1 MATTYRKLA
10 ELISDTYYR
19 GKTSDEANF
28 RLAYFAELIAIIV
41 AECVTEDSF
50 ANSNASE
57 SMYANNQ
64 FISTFKDVEIFED
77 ADGEIYSI
85 LPSTP
90 AGMPNGREIV
100 SVDIEG
106 SKCLSF
112 IPIQAQADFAQQ
124 LIGHPYGLNL
134 FEINGTRVIFKPYT
148 PLFDASSNTAKIK
161 MVGAVSGPD
170 LLTSDLTIPKNYEG
184 RIWDKAMA
192 RLLPLKQIQQD
203 TINDSVSNP
212 S

>member
-10 ELISDTYYR
+10 EIISDTYYK
-19 GKTSDEANF
+19 GKTSDDANY
-28 RLAYFAELIAIIV
+28 RLPYFAELIAILV
-41 AECVTEDSF
+41 AECVTEDAF
-50 ANSNASE
+50 NNSNQGE
-57 SMYANNQ
+57 TTYANNQ
-64 FISTFKDVEIFED
+64 FISTFKDIEILEA
-77 ADGEIYSI
+77 ADGEIYSV
-85 LPSTP
+85 LPATP
-90 AGMPNGREIV
+90 AGLPNGREIV

-112 IPIQAQADFAQQ
+112 IPIQAQAGFAQQ

-134 FEINGTRVIFKPYT
+134 YEINGTKVVFKPYS
-148 PLFDASSNTAKIK
+148 PLFDVSSNTAKIK
-161 MVGAVSGPD
+161 MVGAVSGSD

-184 RIWDKAMA
+184 RIWDRAMA
-192 RLLPLKQIQQD
+192 RLLPLKQVPQD